1 MAFTIEAALQT
12 ALGLIISIIG
22 FYVKSLAAKLEKN
35 DKENLRLT
43 ERLHNIELSYQRRE
57 DARRENEQITELLR
71 DIRHEV
77 KEVADKLD
85 RKADKP

>member
-1 MAFTIEAALQT
+1 MAFTIEAAFQT

-22 FYVKSLAAKLEKN
+22 FYVKALSAKLDTSDHDN
-35 DKENLRLT
+35 QRLT
-43 ERLHNIELSYQRRE
+43 ELSYQRRE

-71 DIRHEV
+71 DIRNDV
-77 KEVADKLD
+77 KEVAEKLD